1 MSNFYDKVAVL
12 AGDSW
17 LRLHDGLAAFTI
29 TEVAA
34 TLTLATL
41 LIIYFSRLVKKHIIK
56 TKLSPPGPVGLPILG
71 HLLFIKPDFLQYV
84 TKQSQIHGR
93 IIKLHLGRKVY
104 IIISSPSIAK
114 QILKDHDAIYAN
126 RDIPMAAIKGTFGG
140 LDICGDPTAQ
150 NCRSYKLR
158 KLVVREIMS
167 NNGLDACYEFR
178 RREIRQMVKNIHG
191 KIGSTIN
198 LSERIFLTMLSVTMS
213 MLWGG
218 SLNGEVAKL
227 GLEIKDRLE
236 EFMKLM
242 GEPNLSDIFPMLS
255 PFNLQG
261 IESKAKKHVS
271 WFYGFLESV
280 IKQRMKLG
288 EGPKMADSKDF
299 LQQLLELNQ
308 RGDAK
313 TSLSM
318 MEIKAVLL
326 RRIFVGIPL
335 VEKITMQILA
345 TLLHC
350 FDWELPDGRQP
361 NVKEKL
367 QFVLTKAEPLVVD
380 MVIGGTDTTF
390 ATIEWAMTELLRH
403 PNKLRKVIE
412 ELDAI
417 IGDQNVVKESN
428 ISRLPYLTAVVKETL
443 RIHPPAPLLVPHM
456 PNETTVIAGYTIPKN
471 SWIFFNVWAIQR
483 DAEFWEDPL
492 RFEPE
497 RFLKDTEKRNYT
509 GNSFHFFRLDQGGG
523 FLLGFHWW
531 RKLQCRF

>member
-56 TKLSPPGPVGLPILG
+56 TKLSPPGPVGLPVLG

-140 LDICGDPTAQ
+140 LDIVW
-150 NCRSYKLR
+150 RSNGPELQKLR

-191 KIGSTIN
+191 KIGSPIN
-198 LSERIFLTMLSVTMS
+198 LSEQIFLTMLSVTMS

-242 GEPNLSDIFPMLS
+242 GEPNLSDIFPMLR

-288 EGPKMADSKDF
+288 EGPKTADSKDF

-308 RGDAK
+308 SGDAK

-326 RRIFVGIPL
+326 
-335 VEKITMQILA
+335 
-345 TLLHC
+345 
-350 FDWELPDGRQP
+350 
-361 NVKEKL
+361 
-367 QFVLTKAEPLVVD
+367 D

-403 PNKLRKVIE
+403 PNKLGKVIE

-417 IGDQNVVKESN
+417 IGDQNVVEESN

-509 GNSFHFFRLDQGGG
+509 GNSFHFFPFGSGRRICVGIPLVEKITMQILAT
-523 FLLGFHWW
+523 LLHCFDWELPDG
-531 RKLQCRF
+531 RQPNVKEKLQFVLTKAEPLVVVPVARLSNSIQYQ